1 MDTVVRNLRHEV
13 EGDIFDARRE
23 RAKEILKKKLIEVQ
37 DAKHRLKQLQ
47 ADLLD
52 IEERTIDDPMF
63 DEKPKTTGT
72 IYSTGSLL
80 SYYSVPSQ

>member
-37 DAKHRLKQLQ
+37 DAKRKLKQLQ

-63 DEKPKTTGT
+63 DEKLKTLTWSQT
-72 IYSTGSLL
+72 YNVASW
-80 SYYSVPSQ
+80 YPSQ